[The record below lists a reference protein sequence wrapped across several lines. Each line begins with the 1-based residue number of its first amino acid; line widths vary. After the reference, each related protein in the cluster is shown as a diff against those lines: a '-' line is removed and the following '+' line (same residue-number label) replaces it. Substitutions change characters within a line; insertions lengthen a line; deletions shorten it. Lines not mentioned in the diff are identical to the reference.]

1 VKFLVDVNV
10 LSEGTKSR
18 PAPAARDWLVAHRGL
33 IAINPIILGELE
45 LGIRLMP
52 DGRRKNQLRQWLEG
66 NAFALPVLEIDRNTG
81 IVWAALLNELRTQVN
96 ELRTQGR
103 AMPLEDSLIA
113 ATARQHGLT
122 VATRNVSHY
131 RYAGVAVVNPFES

>member
-10 LSEGTKSR
+10 LSDSTKSR
-18 PAPAARDWLVAHRGL
+18 PSSAARDWLIAHRGL

-52 DGRRKNQLRQWLEG
+52 DGRRKHQLRQWLEG
-66 NAFALPVLEIDRNTG
+66 NAFALPVLDIDRNTA
-81 IVWAALLNELRTQVN
+81 IVWAALLN

-122 VATRNVSHY
+122 VATRNVRHY
-131 RYAGVAVVNPFES
+131 RYAGVSLLNPFEQ

>member
-10 LSEGTKSR
+10 LSESTKSK
-18 PAPAARDWLVAHRGL
+18 PAPAARDWLIAHRGL
-33 IAINPIILGELE
+33 IAINPIILGEME

-52 DGRRKNQLRQWLEG
+52 DGRRKQQLRQWLEG
-66 NAFALPVLEIDRNTG
+66 NAIALPVLEIDRNTA
-81 IVWAALLNELRTQVN
+81 IVWAALLTELRT
-96 ELRTQGR
+96 EGR

-131 RYAGVAVVNPFES
+131 RYAGVAVVNPFQQ